1 MIEIIRKQK
10 YLIDFT
16 LSSLLRRPGKNLGLL
31 LVYSLI
37 VFLLASVMLF
47 TNALRSEAHLVLKNS
62 PEIILQRMVAGR
74 HDLIPAS
81 YLDKLGHLRGVREQH
96 GRLWGYF
103 YDPVVKANY
112 TLMVPH
118 DRSLVDNEIVIG
130 HGIARTRGLAVG
142 DYISFR
148 KTGFVKDE
156 LQKSGVSIEALA
168 EFRSDQGHAFNFKVA
183 DVLDAESELVSSDL
197 ILISESRFREFFS
210 IPRDRYTDLVLS
222 VRNPREVAK
231 IAEKITSRLPDT
243 RPILREEILRTY
255 DAIFSWR
262 QGIVFVLL
270 IGAILAF
277 VIFAW
282 DKASGLSAE
291 ERKEIGVLKAIGW
304 ETADVIRM
312 KFWEGA
318 LISFS
323 AFMLGYLAAY
333 LHVFYSSAV
342 LFEPVLKG
350 WAVLYPDFQPTPV
363 VDPLQLV
370 TLFFFTVLPYTVAT
384 IIPIWQAA
392 ITDPDAV
399 MR

>member
-1 MIEIIRKQK
+1 MKQQLRKQQ

-16 LSSLLRRPGKNLGLL
+16 LSSLRRRPGKNLGLL

-47 TNALRSEAHLVLKNS
+47 THALRSEAHQLLENS
-62 PEIILQRMVAGR
+62 PEIILQKMVAGR
-74 HDLIPAS
+74 HDLIPGD
-81 YLDKLGHLRGVREQH
+81 YLEKMGRLRGVREKH

-112 TLMVPH
+112 TLMVPN
-118 DRSLVDNEIVIG
+118 DRELKGNQMVIG

-142 DYISFR
+142 DFISFR

-156 LQKSGVSIEALA
+156 MQLSGMSIEELDA
-168 EFRSDQGHAFNFKVA
+168 FRAAQGHVYNFEISE
-183 DVLDAESELVSSDL
+183 VLDADSELVSADL
-197 ILISESRFREFFS
+197 ILLSEERFRSFFD
-210 IPRDRYTDLVLS
+210 IPEDFYTDLVLR
-222 VRNPREVAK
+222 VRNPRELSK
-231 IAEKITSRLPDT
+231 IAEKLSARLPDT

-270 IGAILAF
+270 AGAVLAF

-291 ERKEIGVLKAIGW
+291 ERKEIGILKAIGW

-312 KFWEGA
+312 KFWEGS
-318 LISFS
+318 LISLS
-323 AFMLGYLAAY
+323 AFLIGYLAAY

-350 WAVLYPDFQPTPV
+350 WAVLYPDFQPTPA
-363 VDPLQLV
+363 VDGLQLA
-370 TLFFFTVLPYTVAT
+370 TLFFFTVFPYTVAT

-392 ITDPDAV
+392 ITDPDSV